1 MKIHHIG
8 YLVKNMA
15 SSITVFVNLG
25 YSVKQA
31 PIYDADRDIDICF
44 MENGAFMVELVA
56 PRPECKLFRSL
67 QKKIGNA
74 PYHICYITDDFV
86 ADMKVLQDNEY
97 TVLIPPSKA
106 VAIDNRLV
114 VFMFHEEV
122 GIIELVES

>member
-1 MKIHHIG
+1 MEVHHIG

-15 SSITVFVNLG
+15 SSVTAFVNLG
-25 YSVKQA
+25 YSIKQMTM
-31 PIYDADRDIDICF
+31 YDADRDIDICF
-44 MENGAFMVELVA
+44 MENGAFMVELVS
-56 PRPECKLFRSL
+56 PRPDCKFFRSL

-74 PYHICYITDDFV
+74 PYHICYITNDFV
-86 ADMKVLQDNEY
+86 TDMQALQNNEY
-97 TVLIPPSKA
+97 IVIVPPSKA